1 MGRDQNFGDVASTYI
16 RNVTKMDVFLRS
28 KKHQFWRGSKFHLN
42 IVLSPLIGLAYAEI
56 FEKHLGKVF

>member
-28 KKHQFWRGSKFHLN
+28 KKHQF
-42 IVLSPLIGLAYAEI
+42 
-56 FEKHLGKVF
+56 